1 MYQILSFFD
10 CKKTQVCTTGLT
22 DLLNIELYND
32 NLKTLRNSPGMKHY
46 YPWTNEIDEE
56 MLENLSER

>member
-1 MYQILSFFD
+1 MYQIFSLFD
-10 CKKTQVCTTGLT
+10 CEKTQVRTVGLT
-22 DLLNIELYND
+22 DLLKIELYND

>member
-32 NLKTLRNSPGMKHY
+32 NLKTLRNGNGMKQY
-46 YPWTNEIDEE
+46 YPWTNEIDEGV
-56 MLENLSER
+56 LENLSER